1 MADRYNAAMPADRG
15 KNPETAGISAAAEV
29 DVQAL
34 FERLQEEVRK
44 GGLTSGNGSHSR
56 RARIAARAQAERL
69 WPVSAERP
77 LERRPGLKGLLGRP
91 LKPILRRLMRWYVEP
106 LAAEQRAFNDAVLK
120 LIDDLYEEADRSL
133 AGRERAERIAAEL
146 EERLLRLERRDGDAP
161 RTVAH
166 QPAAAAV
173 PDYFAFESRMRGS
186 TEQVRSRQKR
196 YVDDFRDA
204 APVLDVGCGRGEFLS
219 LLRGAGVEA
228 RGVDADSDMVAYARG
243 EGLEVE
249 QADALAYL
257 EGQPDGSLGG
267 IFAAQVVEHLPPATL
282 QRLLEL
288 AHAKLRSGGLLVAET
303 INPLSPLALRNYF
316 ADLTHAQPLVPETLE
331 LLARQFGFADTEIRF
346 ANAPEPAADTDERVN
361 EVLFAPLDYALYAR
375 K

>member
-1 MADRYNAAMPADRG
+1 MPADRG
-15 KNPETAGISAAAEV
+15 KNPETAGTSAGEEV

-44 GGLTSGNGSHSR
+44 GGLTSGNGLHSR

-77 LERRPGLKGLLGRP
+77 LERRPGLKGVLGRP
-91 LKPILRRLMRWYVEP
+91 MKPILRRLMRWYVEP

-120 LIDDLYEEADRSL
+120 LIDDLYEEADRGIV
-133 AGRERAERIAAEL
+133 GRERAERLATEL
-146 EERLLRLERRDGDAP
+146 EERLLRLERRDGGEP

-186 TEQVRSRQKR
+186 TGQVRSRQKR

-204 APVLDVGCGRGEFLS
+204 TPVLDVGCGRGEFLS

-243 EGLEVE
+243 EGHQVE

-257 EGQPDGSLGG
+257 EGQTDGSLGG
-267 IFAAQVVEHLPPATL
+267 IFAAQVVEHLPPAAL

-331 LLARQFGFADTEIRF
+331 LLASQAGFADTKIRF
-346 ANAPEPAADTDERVN
+346 ANAPEPAPATDERVN

-375 K
+375 R